1 MTQETCPH
9 GARVEYCCWDGKQ
22 VMSDDVHNMMMAMMN
37 RFLLSLFSLLRSWNF
52 GGTRYMGTILLG
64 KLRSS
69 SWDQSHNIISSV
81 TGSNRV
87 RMISIYLLK
96 PCLLTVN
103 HQYVK
108 EVKMKTLPIIFVI
121 GFLCLFNVTNSRS
134 LNTQV
139 TQFQIPLA
147 EYVQDTINYCK
158 WCYRTHTQ
166 LTKSIK

>member
-1 MTQETCPH
+1 
-9 GARVEYCCWDGKQ
+9 
-22 VMSDDVHNMMMAMMN
+22 
-37 RFLLSLFSLLRSWNF
+37 
-52 GGTRYMGTILLG
+52 
-64 KLRSS
+64 
-69 SWDQSHNIISSV
+69 
-81 TGSNRV
+81 
-87 RMISIYLLK
+87 MISIYLLK

-134 LNTQV
+134 LNLNTQV

-158 WCYRTHTQ
+158 LQDSYSYMQDTINYCKLQDSYSIDQKHKVKRSPEEDSSEE
-166 LTKSIK
+166 KSSEEEESGEEEEVEKEDDEEEEEEEDEEEEGEEYYEEEEEGEEEGSGNENIYDDTE

>member
-1 MTQETCPH
+1 MAQETCLH
-9 GARVEYCCWDGKQ
+9 GVRVEYCCWDGKQ
-22 VMSDDVHNMMMAMMN
+22 VMCIIWWWQWWTDFSCHC
-37 RFLLSLFSLLRSWNF
+37 FLSSEDRSWNV

-96 PCLLTVN
+96 PCLSTVN

-108 EVKMKTLPIIFVI
+108 EVKMRTLPIIFLI

-158 WCYRTHTQ
+158 
-166 LTKSIK
+166 

>member
-22 VMSDDVHNMMMAMMN
+22 VMMCIIWGWQWWTDFSCHCFLSSEAGMLGVPGTWIQYYLGNCVVRFILRPESQYNYKCYRFQQSTDDKHLP
-37 RFLLSLFSLLRSWNF
+37 FKTLS
-52 GGTRYMGTILLG
+52 I
-64 KLRSS
+64 
-69 SWDQSHNIISSV
+69 DCQPSV
-81 TGSNRV
+81 RQ
-87 RMISIYLLK
+87 K
-96 PCLLTVN
+96 
-103 HQYVK
+103 
-108 EVKMKTLPIIFVI
+108 VKMKTLPIIFVI